1 MGAKDVLSQQE
12 NQFGIQPPLAFLQY
26 QRGDP
31 ATRQLILAK
40 LKTLKSVARLF
51 SKQQWHQW
59 RLQRQNTLNKAME
72 GNLEA
77 LLKAWDP
84 LQSANSQLD
93 SLISGQL
100 EPQYRELHAELTALE
115 HLRAFPDEIEQARQ
129 MEETVAVQSAQL
141 NEMDSELAELE
152 RQEAALHRAISEA
165 SVQKDQ
171 LSAKIE
177 ASKQAL
183 ASTPKVTELLLNE
196 MRSLLALR
204 KAVCGWEF
212 VHVRPDSLTIRYLL
226 GGPVLI
232 KVDFDATTKLVSSV
246 SLSGHQSKLS
256 IFRHAHR
263 LETPTGKLIHE
274 TLADVFAKL
283 DSIAQ
288 VERQLASSALNMHCS
303 FELVPESEAT
313 AGLDFKLCFFSY
325 ESRSKFDIS
334 LSILSTNGNGKL
346 TFAGFTHHYGPIEEH
361 DVRDYIG
368 LALSSA
374 TSIEKTASACKQI
387 VTSVQG
393 LIGEHAVDGR
403 PSDAFSLCLHDQLTD
418 DPMVE

>member
-1 MGAKDVLSQQE
+1 
-12 NQFGIQPPLAFLQY
+12 
-26 QRGDP
+26 
-31 ATRQLILAK
+31 
-40 LKTLKSVARLF
+40 
-51 SKQQWHQW
+51 
-59 RLQRQNTLNKAME
+59 ME
-72 GNLEA
+72 VNLEA
-77 LLKAWDP
+77 LLSAWDP
-84 LQSANSQLD
+84 LQSANAQLD
-93 SLISGQL
+93 TLISTKL
-100 EPQYRELHAELTALE
+100 EPQYRELHAELAALE

-129 MEETVAVQSAQL
+129 MEATVAVQSAQIS
-141 NEMDSELAELE
+141 EMDAELAELE
-152 RQEAALHRAISEA
+152 RQEAALLRSISEA
-165 SVQKDQ
+165 SAQKDR
-171 LSAKIE
+171 LSARME

-183 ASTPKVTELLLNE
+183 ATTPKVTELLLNE

-232 KVDFDATTKLVSSV
+232 KLDFDVNSKLVHSV
-246 SLSGHQSKLS
+246 SLSGHQAKLS

-263 LETPTGKLIHE
+263 LETRTGGLIHE
-274 TLADVFAKL
+274 TLAEVFAKL

-303 FELVPESEAT
+303 FELIPESPEST
-313 AGLDFKLCFFSY
+313 GQPGGLDFKLCFFSY

-334 LSILSTNGNGKL
+334 LSISPASSSSSKL
-346 TFAGFTHHYGPIEEH
+346 TYTAFTHHYGPIEEH

-374 TSIEKTASACKQI
+374 SSIEKTAAACKQI
-387 VTSVQG
+387 VTLVQG
-393 LIGEHAVDGR
+393 LIAEHAVDGR
-403 PSDAFSLCLHDQLTD
+403 PSDAFSLCLHSNDHLG